1 MRSLPLPLSPL
12 AIALWLASPLS
23 QALELQPQVVT
34 ANPLGTSQ
42 LAAPSSVLE
51 GDQLLLQQK
60 ASLGETLNTQPGV
73 SSTWFGPGASRPIIR
88 GLDGD
93 RIRLLRN
100 GVGAL
105 DASALSYDHAVP
117 LDPVNVERVEIVRG
131 PAALLYGG
139 NAIGGVVNTFD
150 NRIPT
155 EAIEGIHGAGE
166 LRYGGADNT
175 RSSAGK
181 LEAGDGR
188 FALHLDANSRQFND
202 LRIPGYARSAK
213 VRDAD
218 EPGSRNRLENSDG
231 RQDGGA
237 LGGSYTWEHG
247 YTGISYSRYD
257 SNYGSVAEPGVR
269 LAMEQDHYGFASEIR
284 DLDGPFSSL
293 KFDLG
298 YTDYQHRELE
308 QGEVHTTFKNKGY
321 EGRVE
326 ARHQPL
332 GPLEGVVGAQIS
344 RNEFSALGEEAFV
357 PQTDTDSV
365 ALFVLEQWQASERLA
380 LSFGA
385 RLEHTRVDPDSQGSE
400 RFAEADSSSS
410 FTASSLSSGA
420 VYQLTPVWSLAANLG
435 YTERAP
441 TFYELYANGAHVAT
455 GSYEVGD
462 PGLSKEKAIASDL
475 ALRFDNGTHKGS
487 VGVFYIH
494 FRNYIG
500 LLASGEMREGHDHG
514 DDDHGHDD
522 HDHDHDHEHEHGGDV
537 PEYLYRGVR
546 ARFYGIEAQDRWQL
560 LENRYGSFAL
570 ELSGDY
576 TRAKNLDT
584 GEDLPRIAPLR
595 LNSGLLWS
603 LDRWQA
609 RVDVQ
614 HAASQH
620 RKPDNETST
629 DGYTTLGASVG
640 YRFDIG
646 ESQWLAFVRGENL
659 TDQTVRYASSILR
672 DIAPAPGRSVE
683 VGLRTTF

>member
-1 MRSLPLPLSPL
+1 MRHLPLHFSPL
-12 AIALWLASPLS
+12 AAALWLASLPS
-23 QALELQPQVVT
+23 QAVELQPQVIT
-34 ANPLGTSQ
+34 ANPLGTQ

-51 GDQLLLQQK
+51 GDQLTLQQK
-60 ASLGETLNTQPGV
+60 GSLGETLNTQPGV
-73 SSTWFGPGASRPIIR
+73 ASTWFGPGASRPVIR

-93 RIRLLRN
+93 RIRILRN

-105 DASALSYDHAVP
+105 DASSLSYDHAVP

-150 NRIPT
+150 NRIPD
-155 EAIEGIHGAGE
+155 APVEGIHGAGE
-166 LRYGGADNT
+166 LRYGGAATT

-202 LRIPGYARSAK
+202 LRIPGYARSSK

-218 EPGSRNRLENSDG
+218 EPGGRHRLENSDG

-237 LGGSYTWEHG
+237 LGGSYNWEHG
-247 YTGISYSRYD
+247 YAGLSYSRYD
-257 SNYGSVAEPGVR
+257 ANYGSVAEPGVR
-269 LAMEQDHYGFASEIR
+269 LAMEQDHYAFASELR

-293 KFDLG
+293 KFDAG
-298 YTDYQHRELE
+298 YTDYQHQELE
-308 QGEVHTTFKNKGY
+308 GGEVHTTFKNKGY
-321 EGRVE
+321 EARVE

-332 GPLEGVVGAQIS
+332 GPVEGLIGAQVS

-357 PQTDTDSV
+357 PKTDTDSL
-365 ALFVLEQWQASERLA
+365 ALFVLEQWKATDRLD
-380 LSFGA
+380 LSLGA

-400 RFAEADSSSS
+400 RFAQADSASS
-410 FTASSLSSGA
+410 FTAASLSSGA
-420 VYQLTPVWSLAANLG
+420 VYQLTPIWSLAASLG

-455 GSYEVGD
+455 GTFEVGD
-462 PGLSKEKAIASDL
+462 PGLSKEKAISSDL

-487 VGVFYIH
+487 VGVFYSH
-494 FRNYIG
+494 FSNYIG
-500 LLASGEMREGHDHG
+500 LLASGNLREGHDHDHDPG
-514 DDDHGHDD
+514 HGHD
-522 HDHDHDHEHEHGGDV
+522 HEEI
-537 PEYLYRGVR
+537 PEYLYHGVR
-546 ARFYGIEAQDRWQL
+546 ARFYGLEAQDRWQL
-560 LENRYGSFAL
+560 LENAYGSFAL

-595 LNSGLLWS
+595 LNSGLAWN

-609 RVDVQ
+609 RLDVQ
-614 HAASQH
+614 HASSQH
-620 RKPDNETST
+620 RKPANETST
-629 DGYTTLGASVG
+629 EGYTTLGASVG
-640 YRFDIG
+640 YRFEVG
-646 ESQWLAFVRGENL
+646 QSEWLAFVRGENL